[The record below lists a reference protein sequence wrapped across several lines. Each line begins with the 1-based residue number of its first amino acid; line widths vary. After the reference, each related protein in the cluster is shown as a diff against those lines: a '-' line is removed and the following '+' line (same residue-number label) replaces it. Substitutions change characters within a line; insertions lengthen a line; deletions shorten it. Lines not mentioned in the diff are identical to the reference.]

1 MSDDVGAKIQTEHI
15 LITDLSQS
23 SGDTLICWSTGG
35 VHRTFR
41 WFHQFIGSDEL
52 TELPKIT
59 ENKSSYFGWTS
70 EITHQDAKNK
80 LTLLREM
87 DTVPIEGV
95 FTCSVVGK
103 DLDTADKSEAVS
115 VGIHYPSKITNLRKL
130 SLLTC
135 LGFDDLNQ
143 RSLSIYYLNILRSTL
158 VCTYRVLVD
167 ELYQI

>member
-23 SGDTLICWSTGG
+23 SGDTLICCCTQKA
-35 VHRTFR
+35 RITFR
-41 WFHQFIGSDEL
+41 WCHQFKGSDEL

-95 FTCSVVGK
+95 FTCSVVYR
-103 DLDTADKSEAVS
+103 DTADKSEAVS

-143 RSLSIYYLNILRSTL
+143 RNVSIYYLNILRSTL
-158 VCTYRVLVD
+158 VGT
-167 ELYQI
+167 